1 MEPLLGTAP
10 DGRPA
15 LLVDLDRGEWA
26 VFEEADRPLLLHRLT
41 GGGPSRRLWSGL
53 FLLGLSLP
61 WPSVLAVLAL
71 PPPLLWRTALLLP
84 REAAGRP
91 RLTAGVRFAPPRP
104 KAWLFLAVLGPML
117 VFLLGGLLAAGEP
130 LLGDLPWLTSL
141 LIPFVFLFGLARWR
155 WERRVAA
162 LAAREAGP
170 ALVLTA

>member
-15 LLVDLDRGEWA
+15 LLVDLARGEWA
-26 VFEEADRPLLLHRLT
+26 LFEEHERPMLAHRLT

-71 PPPLLWRTALLLP
+71 PPLLLWRSALLLP
-84 REAAGRP
+84 RETAHRP
-91 RLTAGVRFAPPRP
+91 RLRAGVHFVAPRP
-104 KAWLFLAVLGPML
+104 KAWLFLAVLGPLL

-130 LLGDLPWLTSL
+130 LLGDLPWLTTL
-141 LIPFVFLFGLARWR
+141 LIPFVFAFGLLRRR

-162 LAAREAGP
+162 LAEQARVSLLVP
-170 ALVLTA
+170 AA